1 MIIKLKDEY
10 SSEEE
15 IRLAIAEYNKDKKS
29 EDKKRYC
36 SYFNSF
42 TRKRMYVS
50 CTVQQF
56 YDWRNMIREEHRQ
69 RELESRCVVPSE
81 KYNCMV
87 HCMEDCEHCPYGKL
101 HRDKNVSIDENFE
114 KYELELV
121 DEDQPDIL
129 TSLIEDEREKEMWYE
144 ISLLDEESQQILK
157 LFNQG
162 LSDAEISNEL
172 HLKRSTVQY
181 KRKVLIEDLKN
192 KLKNFLWFFG
202 RHKTNLPFDF

>member
-1 MIIKLKDEY
+1 MLTNLKDEY
-10 SSEEE
+10 SSKEE
-15 IRLAIAEYNKDKKS
+15 IRLAIAEYNKDKKP
-29 EDKKRYC
+29 EDEKRYC

-42 TRKRMYVS
+42 TRKRMYVP

-101 HRDKNVSIDENFE
+101 QRDKNVSLDKNFD
-114 KYELELV
+114 KYDLELA
-121 DEDQPDIL
+121 DESKPDML
-129 TSLIEDEREKEMWYE
+129 TELIENQREEAMWYE

-162 LSDAEISNEL
+162 LSDAEIGNEL

-192 KLKNFLWFFG
+192 KLKNFL
-202 RHKTNLPFDF
+202 

>member
-1 MIIKLKDEY
+1 MLTNLKDEY
-10 SSEEE
+10 SSKEE
-15 IRLAIAEYNKDKKS
+15 IRLAIAEYNKDKKP
-29 EDKKRYC
+29 EDEKRYC

-42 TRKRMYVS
+42 TRKRMYVP

-101 HRDKNVSIDENFE
+101 QRDKNVSLDKNFD
-114 KYELELV
+114 KYDLELA
-121 DEDQPDIL
+121 DESKPDML
-129 TSLIEDEREKEMWYE
+129 TELIENQREEALWYE

-157 LFNQG
+157 LFNKG
-162 LSDAEISNEL
+162 LSDAEIGNEL
-172 HLKRSTVQY
+172 HIKRSTVQY

-192 KLKNFLWFFG
+192 KLKNFL
-202 RHKTNLPFDF
+202 